1 MKKLRILCTLL
12 AILLLLP
19 SALLLTSCGD
29 SKTTNQPD
37 NENNQQGDEND
48 PNTEGSENVLLTLN
62 KEDLTLYIGDRFQ
75 LIPTATGMDNPRFL
89 YSSTKREVAEV
100 ASDGTVIAMTEGDTT
115 IICEIEGTSYR
126 TFCTVTV
133 KKDNS
138 GTQGGNTNETS
149 ELLTLN
155 TPSAT
160 LNVGDTHQL
169 TATLVRP
176 VGSDRTLTY
185 TSSSP
190 IVASVSENGLIT
202 ALAAGTASITVKTL
216 DGKLTAI
223 CIVAVNGN
231 GGRNIIL
238 KTTDLTLEVEQSGK
252 IEASYSTV
260 FSSDPTELS
269 FSSSLPSVATVD
281 DKGNVTAVG
290 VGTAIITI
298 SNFDGTAHA
307 NCTITVKEKPKASL
321 TLDKETLSLEID
333 KTYTLIPNYIPAREG
348 DSTALHFVSSL
359 PTVATVDQSGKIT
372 AKSVGRTEISVTNS
386 DGSATAVCVVTV
398 TAKPKASLT
407 LDKETLSL
415 NEGDSFNLKATYTPA
430 YSTDSRVLTY
440 TTTNSAVATVDQN
453 GKITAKAS
461 GIANIT
467 VTNKE
472 GTVSA
477 TCQVTVKANSGK
489 QASLSLDI
497 YKLSLTVGESKTL
510 HTSYTP
516 ASENDSGKLIFTSSS
531 PSVLS
536 VDAGGKIT
544 AKTAGTAVIT
554 VTNETGSVSKECT
567 VTIKAA
573 PTVPAEVVKKGSF
586 KTNTGTK
593 LNLLVEWTLSY
604 DKYTKNYY
612 LTADVYLESYSIVC
626 GSRNNL
632 STIVIDG
639 NEFKFNTAALDY
651 SGVKEKQKI
660 FFATATVIYEESE
673 LPETVG
679 ISALW
684 VFNGSYSGV
693 SIPVL
698 NPSDTVTLK

>member
-1 MKKLRILCTLL
+1 MKKIRILCSLL

-19 SALLLTSCGD
+19 SALLLTSCGG
-29 SKTTNQPD
+29 S
-37 NENNQQGDEND
+37 NENKPSNNQNTEQGND
-48 PNTEGSENVLLTLN
+48 PNNEGNGTVLLALN
-62 KEDLTLYIGDRFQ
+62 KEAMTLYVGERFQ
-75 LIPTATGMDNPRFL
+75 LVPAASGVDNPRFV

-100 ASDGTVIAMTEGDTT
+100 TGDGTVIAMTEGDTT
-115 IICEIEGTSYR
+115 VICEIEGTSYR
-126 TFCTVTV
+126 AFCTVTV
-133 KKDNS
+133 KKDDS
-138 GTQGGNTNETS
+138 GTKGENTDDTTES
-149 ELLTLN
+149 LTLN

-160 LNVGDTHQL
+160 LSVGDTHQL

-176 VGSDRTLTY
+176 IGSDRTLTY

-190 IVASVSENGLIT
+190 VVASVSENGLIT

-238 KTTDLTLEVEQSGK
+238 RTTALALEVGQIGK
-252 IEASYSTV
+252 IDASYATV

-269 FSSSLPSVATVD
+269 YSSSLPTVATVD
-281 DKGNVTAVG
+281 ANGTVAAVG
-290 VGTAIITI
+290 AGTAIITI
-298 SNFDGTAHA
+298 SNFNGTAHA
-307 NCTITVKEKPKASL
+307 NCTVTVKEKPKASL
-321 TLDKETLSLEID
+321 TIDKTTLSLEID
-333 KTYTLIPNYIPAREG
+333 KTYTLIPTYVPAREG
-348 DSTALHFVSSL
+348 DSTVLHFVSSL

-372 AKSVGRTEISVTNS
+372 AKSVGRTEITVSNS
-386 DGSATAVCVVTV
+386 DGSATAVCVVNV

-407 LDKETLSL
+407 IDKDNLSL
-415 NEGDSFNLKATYTPA
+415 NEGDSFTLKATYTPA
-430 YSTDSRVLTY
+430 YSTDSRILSY
-440 TTTNSAVATVDQN
+440 TTSNSAVATVDQN
-453 GKITAKAS
+453 GKITAKAA
-461 GIANIT
+461 GYANII

-477 TCQVTVKANSGK
+477 TCHVTVKANSGRE
-489 QASLSLDI
+489 ASLSLDI

-516 ASENDSGKLIFTSSS
+516 ASENDSNKLIFASSA
-531 PSVLS
+531 PSVVA
-536 VDAGGKIT
+536 VDENGKIT
-544 AKTAGTAVIT
+544 AKAAGSAVIT
-554 VTNETGSVSKECT
+554 VTNETGSVSKECAVT
-567 VTIKAA
+567 VKAA
-573 PTVPAEVVKKGSF
+573 PTKPAEVVKAGSF

-593 LNLLVEWTLSY
+593 LNLLVEWSLTY
-604 DKYTKNYY
+604 DQYTKNYY

-626 GSRNNL
+626 GKRTNL
-632 STIVIDG
+632 SSIVIDG
-639 NEFKFNTAALDY
+639 NEFKFNTEALDY

-660 FFATATVIYEESE
+660 FFATATVIYEEDN
-673 LPETVG
+673 LPEEVM